1 MRKVTVNEEG
11 VAGLSAFPQASAGLP
26 LALAGLFMHEFDT
39 GFLPTTNNGKTNPS
53 GLAFFC
59 LLPRVYAG
67 SCGFLRTAERA
78 ISATN
83 R

>member
-39 GFLPTTNNGKTNPS
+39 GFLPTTN
-53 GLAFFC
+53 LMH
-59 LLPRVYAG
+59 AG
-67 SCGFLRTAERA
+67 YCQFMLVHES
-78 ISATN
+78 S
-83 R
+83 